1 MTARR
6 RFLHAASALLAAS
19 PIGLLW
25 AQRKPDCTTGSCAAD
40 CGPTGAATEGP
51 FYVRNVAPAV
61 DINTRGA
68 RGKPMRV
75 SGVVLGGADGNTPL
89 AGVKVE
95 IWHCD
100 AEGDYHPNG
109 NGDVSRYKPSEINL
123 RGSGVTDAQGRFAF
137 NSIVPASYDSRR
149 RHIHWRFE
157 AAGHR
162 ALTTQSY
169 WLNEKGGVRDLADFV
184 DRDAEACRWLE
195 FKTNARGVE
204 EGFFTVKLAKA

>member
-1 MTARR
+1 MPNRR
-6 RFLHAASALLAAS
+6 HFLHAAGALLAGS

-25 AQRKPDCTTGSCAAD
+25 AQHKGGCGGAGCTST

-51 FYVRNVAPAV
+51 FFVRNVRAV
-61 DINTRGA
+61 TNINTRGA
-68 RGKPMRV
+68 AGKPMRV
-75 SGVVLGGADGNTPL
+75 NGVVLGGADGKTPL

-100 AEGDYHPNG
+100 AKGAYHPND
-109 NGDVSRYKPSEINL
+109 NGDVSRYRPEEINL
-123 RGSGVTDAQGRFAF
+123 RGSGLTDAQGRFAF
-137 NSIVPASYDSRR
+137 DSIVPANYGNRR

-162 ALTTQSY
+162 AISTQSY
-169 WLNEKGGVRDLADFV
+169 WLSEKGGPRDQSDFV
-184 DRDAEACRWLE
+184 DREAEACRWLD

-204 EGFFTVKLAKA
+204 EGFFEVRLALA